1 MDGKHIAIQNPSGTN
16 KEVFIYNKFYSIV
29 LLAVVD
35 ANYKFVWLDIS
46 ANGAAPEAQ
55 IWNTSELN
63 FFLADGRLPVPP
75 PQPLPFDNE
84 PVPYHLISDKTF
96 ALKTSL
102 VKLFGKRRL
111 TRDEHIFN

>member
-1 MDGKHIAIQNPSGTN
+1 MDGKHIAIQNPSGTS

-55 IWNTSELN
+55 IWNTSELILFWLMAGFQFHHLN
-63 FFLADGRLPVPP
+63 R
-75 PQPLPFDNE
+75 
-84 PVPYHLISDKTF
+84 YHLTMSQFHTI
-96 ALKTSL
+96 
-102 VKLFGKRRL
+102 
-111 TRDEHIFN
+111 